1 MSCIFIIN
9 KGIFP
14 YTISFIG
21 DKMTYDKTIGYDDFD
36 IQNEVQKLQM
46 LFILQKFTFFFGLN
60 GIISLKKIIIKSLSN
75 SVPVVKIIFPTARM
89 CSNTNITNKSILKTC
104 PETINIDTETD
115 HSHY

>member
-46 LFILQKFTFFFGLN
+46 LFILQKFTFFFELN
-60 GIISLKKIIIKSLSN
+60 GIISLKQDNNQITIEFLTCSQN
-75 SVPVVKIIFPTARM
+75 HFP
-89 CSNTNITNKSILKTC
+89 
-104 PETINIDTETD
+104 
-115 HSHY
+115 HSQDVFQHKHYK

>member
-14 YTISFIG
+14 YTILFIG

-46 LFILQKFTFFFGLN
+46 LFILQKFTFFFELN
-60 GIISLKKIIIKSLSN
+60 GIISLKQDNNQITIKFLTCSQNHFPHSLD
-75 SVPVVKIIFPTARM
+75 VFQHK
-89 CSNTNITNKSILKTC
+89 
-104 PETINIDTETD
+104 
-115 HSHY
+115 HYK

>member
-46 LFILQKFTFFFGLN
+46 LFILPKFTVTLG
-60 GIISLKKIIIKSLSN
+60 
-75 SVPVVKIIFPTARM
+75 PP
-89 CSNTNITNKSILKTC
+89 ILK
-104 PETINIDTETD
+104 PDLEYAA
-115 HSHY
+115 SPF